1 MPLQI
6 IEPMSS
12 WNTGKLIAF
21 VGVDVSGPPAIGYFL
36 LETMDLDKPHF
47 VVLKI

>member
-6 IEPMSS
+6 IEPISS
-12 WNTGKLIAF
+12 WNTGKPIAI

-36 LETMDLDKPHF
+36 LKTMDLEKPHF
-47 VVLKI
+47 LS